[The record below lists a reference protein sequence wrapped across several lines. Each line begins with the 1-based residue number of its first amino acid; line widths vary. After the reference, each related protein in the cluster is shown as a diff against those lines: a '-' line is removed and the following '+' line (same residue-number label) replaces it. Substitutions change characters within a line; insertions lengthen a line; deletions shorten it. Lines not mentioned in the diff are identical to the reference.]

1 VDRLLTRNDDP
12 PNHTKQ
18 HQRISLAISHMVR
31 RSSLPL
37 TWLLISVFSV
47 NSGLSSSSQEAQA
60 PRSTELR
67 EHDPL
72 SYAVVYAR
80 KSNNQFALSEIA
92 IRYAELG
99 DLEQAMR
106 VNESAT
112 DEDWRTGAFGKIALE
127 YWKQG
132 EKERARALFL
142 RVANLP
148 LPKDVIYIW
157 GEIIESM
164 AEAQQFDLALDTVN
178 ATAAAGDSTAGNALE
193 KVVEVFVTG
202 KARNPTLPDI
212 LPRAI
217 TIARTV
223 PEEVS

>member
-1 VDRLLTRNDDP
+1 
-12 PNHTKQ
+12 
-18 HQRISLAISHMVR
+18 MVR

-67 EHDPL
+67 ENDPL

-92 IRYAELG
+92 IRYSQLG
-99 DLEQAMR
+99 DFEQAMR
-106 VNESAT
+106 VNESAA

-127 YWKQG
+127 YWKHG

-148 LPKDVIYIW
+148 LPKDMI
-157 GEIIESM
+157 
-164 AEAQQFDLALDTVN
+164 
-178 ATAAAGDSTAGNALE
+178 
-193 KVVEVFVTG
+193 
-202 KARNPTLPDI
+202 
-212 LPRAI
+212 
-217 TIARTV
+217 
-223 PEEVS
+223 